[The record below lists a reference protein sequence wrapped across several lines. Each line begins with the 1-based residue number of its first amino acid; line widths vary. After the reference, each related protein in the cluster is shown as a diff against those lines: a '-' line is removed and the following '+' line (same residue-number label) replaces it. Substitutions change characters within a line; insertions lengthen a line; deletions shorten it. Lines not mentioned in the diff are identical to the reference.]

1 MVHFDM
7 ALVNEVSAHTWSNV
21 AYGGASLEE
30 SIDEFYYL
38 YEQNPNIQR
47 VVLGL
52 SFYTVNSNY
61 QTSNRMKTL
70 KTQLE
75 NPAAYVLNLE
85 YTLNTLTNFYNVI
98 SHQPDVLETAK
109 HTAADYKQAG
119 QPLLFRKDLIAYAA
133 TLYGNCAKA
142 GVLPSAVSA
151 ADGTLVNARE
161 MQEAMLARTS
171 EDSKFS
177 VNEAALAKLLKMAD
191 FCAEKGIELTF
202 VFPPMD
208 QSVRT
213 LVCEPLGIDTA
224 MVSVLEALKASG
236 ARVLDY
242 EWTDVPDY
250 PDTAFYDGF
259 HIDVVHGMPQYTR
272 ELFGEVG

>member
-38 YEQNPNIQR
+38 YEQNKEIER

-61 QTSNRMKTL
+61 QTANRMKTL

-75 NPAAYVLNLE
+75 NPAAYMLNLE
-85 YTLNTLTNFYNVI
+85 YTLNTLTNFYNII
-98 SHQPDVLETAK
+98 SHQPDVLETAE
-109 HTAADYKQAG
+109 HSAAAYEQSG

-142 GVLPSAVSA
+142 GVLPSAA
-151 ADGTLVNARE
+151 KNEDGSLANARE
-161 MQEAMLARTS
+161 MQEAMLACTS
-171 EDSKFS
+171 ADSKFG
-177 VNEAALAKLLKMAD
+177 VNEAALTKLLTMAD
-191 FCAEKGIELTF
+191 FCAKNGIELTF
-202 VFPPMD
+202 VLPPMD
-208 QSVRT
+208 DSVRV
-213 LVCEPLGIDTA
+213 LVCEPLGIDVQ
-224 MVSVLEALKASG
+224 MERVLQALNGSG

-242 EWTDVPDY
+242 EWASAPHY